1 MAPDTLAVVKL
12 SLGVSHSKK
21 DVLFQGSI
29 QACLKDLQLVG
40 IKYAEESDPLIQLA
54 IQLYCHSLHD
64 PDTTRR
70 EEFKRRYDSL
80 KGDLMGAAGYSREA
94 AEA

>member
-1 MAPDTLAVVKL
+1 MEPDTLAAVKL

-29 QACLKDLQLVG
+29 LACLKDLQLVG

-80 KGDLMGAAGYSREA
+80 KGDLMGASGYSREA
-94 AEA
+94 ANA